1 MRIIFEE
8 KASALS
14 KIWDISEKIQ
24 KFFHIICHKISSFG
38 EAAEDRLAGCRNQ
51 PKRCRDWRLISSKKS

>member
-51 PKRCRDWRLISSKKS
+51 PK